1 MQIDERRGKA
11 KSMGTIDK
19 LLIDKMILED
29 AHFYKK
35 NLFCIWVDVKKAFDS
50 VSHQCRIAKKLLRYI
65 A

>member
-1 MQIDERRGKA
+1 
-11 KSMGTIDK
+11 MGTIDK

-35 NLFCIWVDVKKAFDS
+35 NLFCTWVDVKKAFDS